1 MMLFKTQ
8 LSEVCHIIQKHVR
21 EFQQA
26 QYDQVMGEPSVAPPV
41 LEVREEWKKPGPD
54 QVKVN
59 VDTTF

>member
-1 MMLFKTQ
+1 
-8 LSEVCHIIQKHVR
+8 VR